1 MKKELQKKLF
11 ATPKIYDKT
20 TKMIFA
26 ILIFIAYNKIKRIIV
41 LLT

>member
-1 MKKELQKKLF
+1 MKKRAAKKF